1 MLSPKQTRR
10 LIRIRRCESQPL
22 GRRDGLRVTKSEN
35 LSVAAQLPAAGGIA
49 LCFFTRRWRGRAA
62 TGTDG

>member
-22 GRRDGLRVTKSEN
+22 GRRDGLRVTTSEN
-35 LSVAAQLPAAGGIA
+35 FSVAVQLPAAG
-49 LCFFTRRWRGRAA
+49 
-62 TGTDG
+62 TDG